1 MRDTTSI
8 VVISYTSTRDVASV
22 RKKPHLS
29 DHIRYME
36 QFVDEILVSEEMIR
50 QRVKELGEELS
61 RDYEGKFPILV
72 SILKGGVYFLAD
84 LSRQMS
90 VPHEIDFMVVSSYGD
105 SQETSGIV
113 RIVKDLKENIH
124 GRHVLLIEDIIDS
137 GLTLD
142 FLLKNLQVR
151 GPASLEV
158 CTLLSKPSRRQVHP
172 PVKYLG
178 YEIPDKFVVGY
189 GLDYKQYYRHLPFVC
204 VFKEEGA
211 LEYRI

>member
-1 MRDTTSI
+1 MID
-8 VVISYTSTRDVASV
+8 
-22 RKKPHLS
+22 
-29 DHIRYME
+29 
-36 QFVDEILVSEEMIR
+36 QFVEEILISEEMIR
-50 QRVKELGEELS
+50 QRVKELGAEIS
-61 RDYEGKFPILV
+61 RDYDGKSPILV

-90 VPHEIDFMVVSSYGD
+90 TPHEIDFMVVSSYGD

-124 GRHVLLIEDIIDS
+124 NRHVLLVEDIIDS

-142 FLLKNLQVR
+142 YLLKNLQMR

-158 CTLLSKPSRRQVHP
+158 CSLLSKPARRLVHP

-204 VFKEEGA
+204 VFKEEA
-211 LEYRI
+211 ATKL